1 MLFLKIDK
9 YKKMTPEQICKNMS
23 SLMLEKSFLKYFYN
37 EIINKDN
44 SLSLWSIEKS
54 ITLDRN
60 KIIIN
65 DLKGKLN
72 YLSDDNKKRLYKIY
86 YKILPE
92 NFFRIH
98 FIENPVDLKILKFY
112 IKKVKSPLNGEIFN
126 IFKNYGILT
135 DKSIIR
141 IIKKW
146 NMDVFPMLDENLS
159 NYYYDNN
166 LFKDKEE
173 CENKSLNYMAVITS
187 GILNYESIVNKLLEN
202 KNIMYKYELLF
213 LNWITHDV
221 IKDPALYFE
230 SFNNE
235 NDFDITTLEY
245 CIDVIKQNKINIFD
259 RDIIFNKLEIFIKY
273 IKKEKEKEISDFFII
288 SLLEEFKMLP
298 INQIEFL
305 LNSHSKCFS
314 ITKNSLN
321 YEYNNI
327 FHNKLTSGNK
337 YENLQSIKQFINIIN
352 KYADYKN
359 IKSYEENMNFIL
371 FLLSDFEKN
380 EDEALKTHEKY
391 DIINSMLYEN
401 NWNFHALNVVIKDL
415 NLIMTNQCDKIFI
428 EEKIKEYI
436 EKIKSNQ
443 IKENN
448 IIISSL
454 FLAYCNKKIDEN
466 FLRHSL
472 IELIKNGYHTSETMY
487 DNMKIYGKE
496 IVTELKAI
504 HAEIQNEIIGSK
516 IRNSVEKKRNR
527 L

>member
-1 MLFLKIDK
+1 MFFWKTNK
-9 YKKMTPEQICKNMS
+9 YKKMTPEQICENMS
-23 SLMLEKSFLKYFYN
+23 VLMLDKSFLKYFYN

-44 SLSLWSIEKS
+44 NLSLWSIEKS

-65 DLKGKLN
+65 DFQEKLN
-72 YLSDDNKKRLYKIY
+72 SLSDDNKKRLYKIY

-92 NFFRIH
+92 TFFRIH

-112 IKKVKSPLNGEIFN
+112 IKKMKSLSNGEIFN

-173 CENKSLNYMAVITS
+173 CENKSLNYMAIITS
-187 GILNYESIVNKLLEN
+187 GILNYESVVNKLLEN

-213 LNWITHDV
+213 LNWITHDI
-221 IKDPALYFE
+221 IKDPSLYF
-230 SFNNE
+230 SSLNNE

-245 CIDVIKQNKINIFD
+245 CIDVITKNEIDIFN
-259 RDIIFNKLEIFIKY
+259 RDIIFNKLKIFITY
-273 IKKEKEKEISDFFII
+273 IKKEKEKEISDFFIER
-288 SLLEEFKMLP
+288 LLEEFKMLS
-298 INQIEFL
+298 INQIDFL
-305 LNSHSKCFS
+305 INYHSKS
-314 ITKNSLN
+314 LPLMKNILDKECN
-321 YEYNNI
+321 YI
-327 FHNKLTSGNK
+327 FYKKLTSGNK
-337 YENLQSIKQFINIIN
+337 YENLESIKQVISIIN
-352 KYADYKN
+352 KYAGHGN
-359 IKSYEENMNFIL
+359 IKSYEDNMNFIL
-371 FLLSDFEKN
+371 YLLSNFDKN
-380 EDEALKTHEKY
+380 GNEVLKTNEKY

-401 NWNFHALNVVIKDL
+401 NCNFHALNIVIKDY
-415 NLIMTNQCDKIFI
+415 NLIMKNQCDSIFI

-436 EKIKSNQ
+436 ERIKSHQ

-454 FLAYCNKKIDEN
+454 FLAYYYKKIGED
-466 FLRHSL
+466 FFRYSL
-472 IELIKNGYHTSETMY
+472 IELIKNGYHTLETMY

-504 HAEIQNEIIGSK
+504 HSEIQSEIIGSEMK
-516 IRNSVEKKRNR
+516 NNVEKKRNR

>member
-23 SLMLEKSFLKYFYN
+23 NLMLDKSFLKYFYN
-37 EIINKDN
+37 EIINKDYN
-44 SLSLWSIEKS
+44 LDLWSIEKS
-54 ITLDRN
+54 ITSVRN

-65 DLKGKLN
+65 DFKMKLN
-72 YLSDDNKKRLYKIY
+72 SLSDDNKKRLYKIY

-92 NFFRIH
+92 SFFRIH

-112 IKKVKSPLNGEIFN
+112 IKKVKSLSNGEIFN

-159 NYYYDNN
+159 NDYYDNN
-166 LFKDKEE
+166 IFTYKDG
-173 CENKSLNYMAVITS
+173 SLNYMAIITS
-187 GILNYESIVNKLLEN
+187 GILNYESVVNKLLEN
-202 KNIMYKYELLF
+202 KNTKYKYELLF

-221 IKDPALYFE
+221 IQDPNLYFE
-230 SFNNE
+230 SLNSE

-273 IKKEKEKEISDFFII
+273 IKKEKEKEISDFFIT
-288 SLLEEFKMLP
+288 SLLEEFKMLS

-305 LNSHSKCFS
+305 LNSHSKGLS
-314 ITKNSLN
+314 LMKNILHNECN
-321 YEYNNI
+321 YI
-327 FHNKLTSGNK
+327 FYNKLTSGNK

-352 KYADYKN
+352 KYADNKN
-359 IKSYEENMNFIL
+359 IKSYEESMNLIL
-371 FLLSDFEKN
+371 CLLSSFEKN
-380 EDEALKTHEKY
+380 ENEPLKTHEKY
-391 DIINSMLYEN
+391 DIINSMLYYN
-401 NWNFHALNVVIKDL
+401 NWNFQALNVVIRDFYV
-415 NLIMTNQCDKIFI
+415 IMTNQCDKNFI
-428 EEKIKEYI
+428 EEKITEYI
-436 EKIKSNQ
+436 ERIKANK

-454 FLAYCNKKIDEN
+454 FLAYCHKKIDEN

-504 HAEIQNEIIGSK
+504 NISIQNEIIENEIK
-516 IRNSVEKKRNR
+516 NSVEKKRNR

>member
-1 MLFLKIDK
+1 MFFWKTNK

-23 SLMLEKSFLKYFYN
+23 NLMLDKSFLKYFYN
-37 EIINKDN
+37 EVINKDN
-44 SLSLWSIEKS
+44 NLSLWSIEKS
-54 ITLDRN
+54 TTLDRN

-65 DLKGKLN
+65 DFKEKLN
-72 YLSDDNKKRLYKIY
+72 SLSDDNKKRLYKIY

-92 NFFRIH
+92 TFFRIH

-112 IKKVKSPLNGEIFN
+112 IKKVKSPSNGEIFN
-126 IFKNYGILT
+126 ILKNYGVLT
-135 DKSIIR
+135 DKSIIK

-166 LFKDKEE
+166 LFTYKDR
-173 CENKSLNYMAVITS
+173 SLNYMAVITS
-187 GILNYESIVNKLLEN
+187 GILNYDSVVNKLLKN
-202 KNIMYKYELLF
+202 KNTKYKYELLF

-230 SFNNE
+230 SLNNE

-259 RDIIFNKLEIFIKY
+259 RDIIFNKLEIFIRY
-273 IKKEKEKEISDFFII
+273 IKKVKEKEISDFFIKC
-288 SLLEEFKMLP
+288 LLKEFKMLS

-305 LNSHSKCFS
+305 LNSHSTGLSMRKNVLSHECGS
-314 ITKNSLN
+314 IF
-321 YEYNNI
+321 Y
-327 FHNKLTSGNK
+327 NKLTSGNK
-337 YENLQSIKQFINIIN
+337 YENLQSIKQFINLIDE
-352 KYADYKN
+352 YVDYRN
-359 IKSYEENMNFIL
+359 IKSYEASMNLIL
-371 FLLSDFEKN
+371 CLLSNFEKN
-380 EDEALKTHEKY
+380 ENEPLKTYEKY
-391 DIINSMLYEN
+391 DIINRMLYEN
-401 NWNFHALNVVIKDL
+401 NWNFHALNVVIIDHYVM
-415 NLIMTNQCDKIFI
+415 MTNQCDKVFI
-428 EEKIKEYI
+428 QEKIKEYI
-436 EKIKSNQ
+436 ERIKSNQ
-443 IKENN
+443 IKEKN
-448 IIISSL
+448 IVISAL
-454 FLAYCNKKIDEN
+454 FLAYYHKKIGED
-466 FLRHSL
+466 FFRYSL

-504 HAEIQNEIIGSK
+504 HAEIQSEIIGSK